1 METISIK
8 LKINNHYETLCLRK
22 LYREWNEDQL
32 KSYNFSKSQ
41 LVRIKSHFE
50 QHLSNLTMT
59 NNITPQKS
67 SEELIKSSAD
77 NQVLV
82 KVTTTPSLD
91 SIDLI
96 DTRFNRSKGMTGI
109 TGSATGQNCPVALSP
124 VNLDVYIES
133 DFDQYIPTFSNKFYY
148 QQLFDAITMAK
159 SKNVLHYN

>member
-59 NNITPQKS
+59 NNIIPQKS

-82 KVTTTPSLD
+82 KVTTAPSLD
-91 SIDLI
+91 SID
-96 DTRFNRSKGMTGI
+96 TRF
-109 TGSATGQNCPVALSP
+109 
-124 VNLDVYIES
+124 NLDVYIES
-133 DFDQYIPTFSNKFYY
+133 DFDQYVPTFSNKFYY
-148 QQLFDAITMAK
+148 QQLFDTIAMAK